1 MKRFQSFYLN
11 AATKEEIEKLNGMPD
26 EDYNIQQNSYDTNA
40 VKVRP
45 VEYDA

>member
-1 MKRFQSFYLN
+1 MERLH
-11 AATKEEIEKLNGMPD
+11 GMPD
-26 EDYNIQQNSYDTNA
+26 EEYNIQQNSYEPNA